1 MRGPISH
8 PLDKL
13 INDDRL
19 IMLEALIPFADQK
32 MKAPLALYIKITE
45 LRIIMNALSNR
56 DYTDKCGLNMDMN
69 NQEQVLNAL
78 SGCGFTDIAA
88 KFEGIKAAINM
99 ANIMNMMNNSENDE
113 DKAQENT
120 YENSHDNSYENSYE
134 STHDDM
140 YGNVSGNEDMMDN
153 IMKLLEEYDELHS
166 TRQQ

>member
-1 MRGPISH
+1 
-8 PLDKL
+8 
-13 INDDRL
+13 
-19 IMLEALIPFADQK
+19 

-45 LRIIMNALSNR
+45 LRIIMNALSNS

-88 KFEGIKAAINM
+88 KFEGIKTAINM

-113 DKAQENT
+113 EKVHENT
-120 YENSHDNSYENSYE
+120 YENAQENAYE

-140 YGNVSGNEDMMDN
+140 YENVAGNEDMMDN

-166 TRQQ
+166 NRQQ